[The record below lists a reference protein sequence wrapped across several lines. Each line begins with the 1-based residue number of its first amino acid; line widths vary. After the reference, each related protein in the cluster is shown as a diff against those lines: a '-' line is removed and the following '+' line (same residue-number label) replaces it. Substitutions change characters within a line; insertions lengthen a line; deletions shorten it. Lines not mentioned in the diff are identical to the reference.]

1 MTSSDS
7 DRPEVLVTH
16 AYYLSRDSRG
26 RGALYPLPPLQPSQ
40 LAAFLTQQG
49 EAHVSQW
56 DSTFRVDPSSFDV
69 AVSRI
74 RPLVIWLYTHPTTR
88 SDALAMLESARR
100 SGAAVLAC
108 GPDSDLH
115 PSLYLEGGADAVI
128 PALGMESATL
138 RALLALR
145 AGHYRP
151 EPETLSQVPG
161 IAYLDRSLKYCR
173 NEGKSLEIDLEE
185 LPWPEREPVQTRIH
199 LERWLDHHSV
209 RLLALSSSQ
218 GCPLPCGFCSN
229 SVFSR
234 PYRRRSP
241 GDVVAEMVEMVTSF
255 DVDRLVF
262 ADEVFL
268 FDSHWLTEFAREL
281 IDRDLHI
288 SFEGSAHPGSL
299 DAGVIGVLVEA
310 GLVRVE
316 LDAASGSDALLRNL
330 EWGYAP
336 SDVYR
341 SVAELRKAGVEVGLR
356 VLVGLPG
363 EGRAELDAT
372 MEMVQIIEPVGVEVT
387 RVDPGSPALFRK
399 DWQRVV
405 AGPLLESAVNSSTLA
420 GPILESAV
428 DWMTAV
434 GAPGNHD
441 PIDQAKSYLQRIRAP
456 VLRAL
461 VRALPSWPGSSTR
474 VWKRRR
480 RLPGPPRKS

>member
-1 MTSSDS
+1 
-7 DRPEVLVTH
+7 
-16 AYYLSRDSRG
+16 
-26 RGALYPLPPLQPSQ
+26 
-40 LAAFLTQQG
+40 
-49 EAHVSQW
+49 
-56 DSTFRVDPSSFDV
+56 
-69 AVSRI
+69 
-74 RPLVIWLYTHPTTR
+74 
-88 SDALAMLESARR
+88 
-100 SGAAVLAC
+100 
-108 GPDSDLH
+108 
-115 PSLYLEGGADAVI
+115 
-128 PALGMESATL
+128 
-138 RALLALR
+138 
-145 AGHYRP
+145 
-151 EPETLSQVPG
+151 
-161 IAYLDRSLKYCR
+161 
-173 NEGKSLEIDLEE
+173 
-185 LPWPEREPVQTRIH
+185 
-199 LERWLDHHSV
+199 
-209 RLLALSSSQ
+209 
-218 GCPLPCGFCSN
+218 
-229 SVFSR
+229 
-234 PYRRRSP
+234 
-241 GDVVAEMVEMVTSF
+241 MVEMVTSF

-336 SDVYR
+336 SDIYR

>member
-1 MTSSDS
+1 MSSS
-7 DRPEVLVTH
+7 ERPEVLVTH
-16 AYYLSRDSRG
+16 AYYLSRDSRR
-26 RGALYPLPPLQPSQ
+26 RGALYPLPPLQPLQ
-40 LAAFLTQQG
+40 LAAFLSQQG
-49 EAHVSQW
+49 AAHVSQW
-56 DSTFRVDPSSFDV
+56 DSTFRVDPSSFEV

-74 RPLVIWLYTHPTTR
+74 RPLAIWLYTHPTTR
-88 SDALAMLESARR
+88 DDALAMLESSRR
-100 SGAAVLAC
+100 SGAAVLVC

-115 PSLYLEGGADAVI
+115 PLLYLEGGADAVI

-151 EPETLSQVPG
+151 DPETLAQVPG
-161 IAYLDRSLKYCR
+161 IAYLDRDLKYCR
-173 NEGKSLEIDLEE
+173 NEGKSLQIDLEE
-185 LPWPEREPVQTRIH
+185 LPWPEREPVQTGIH
-199 LERWLDHHSV
+199 LERWLDHRSV
-209 RLLALSSSQ
+209 RSLALSSSQ

-241 GDVVAEMVEMVTSF
+241 GDVVEEMAELVTSF
-255 DVDRLVF
+255 QVDRLVF

-268 FDSHWLTEFAREL
+268 FDSHWLTEFAKDLVE
-281 IDRDLHI
+281 RDLHI

-299 DAGVIGVLVEA
+299 DAGVLEVLAEA

-316 LDAASGSDALLRNL
+316 LDAASGSDSLLRNL
-330 EWGYAP
+330 EWCYSQ
-336 SDVYR
+336 SDIYR
-341 SVAELRKAGVEVGLR
+341 SVDELHNEGIQVGLR

-372 MEMVQIIEPVGVEVT
+372 MEMVQIVEPMGVEVT
-387 RVDPGSPALFRK
+387 RVDPDSPALFRK

-405 AGPLLESAVNSSTLA
+405 AGPVLESAVDLSTLP
-420 GPILESAV
+420 GPVLEAAV

-434 GAPGNHD
+434 GAPRNHD
-441 PIDQAKSYLQRIRAP
+441 PIDQARTYLQRLRTP

-461 VRALPSWPGSSTR
+461 VRALPSWPGSAPR
-474 VWKRRR
+474 AWKRRR
-480 RLPGPPRKS
+480 RLPGPSRKS